1 MMKTPLR
8 VAVTGPAGNIG
19 YSLLFRLAAG
29 EALGPDQPVI
39 LQMLEIPSAMK
50 ALEGVA
56 MELADCAFPLLHDMV
71 LTDDPSVAF
80 DGASWAVLVG
90 AKPRGKGME
99 RKDLLLDNG
108 PIFTTQGRAINE
120 RAASDIRVLLVGNP
134 ANTNCLIASSN
145 APDIPRERFAAMTR
159 LDHNRSINQIA
170 RKTGVPVSAVKKVI
184 VWGNHS
190 STQFPDIRHATIN
203 GKPAPGVIDDEAW
216 VHETFLPL
224 VQKRGGAIIA
234 ARGQSSAA
242 SAASAAIDS
251 VHTWNASTEPDDWT
265 SMAIASELGDYGVP
279 DGIFFSYPIRCSSGS
294 CEVVSG
300 LDFDGFGREKLQ
312 LTIDEL
318 VDERSIV
325 RELIG

>member
-80 DGASWAVLVG
+80 DGASWAFLVG

-265 SMAIASELGDYGVP
+265 SMAITSELGDYGVP